1 MTVMIH
7 KDLRS
12 QFGAARDQNPR
23 PTCMPFAASDAHAGA
38 RPGWDPLSVEWAYY
52 HSLKRDGGQPH
63 QGVKFSTMLTAVRD
77 DGQPVETCWPY
88 INSLFTDISVWVP
101 PRSDSPL
108 FRRDNKPLAA
118 TANELI
124 EELNRDT
131 PVLFTMSISPSF
143 YQPDPDGVVAGNEAV
158 TPNRVHALVAVGY
171 GDRGSDRLVLVRNS
185 WGPDWGLAGYAW
197 IETTYLAPRLLHAA
211 VMTGEL

>member
-1 MTVMIH
+1 
-7 KDLRS
+7 
-12 QFGAARDQNPR
+12 
-23 PTCMPFAASDAHAGA
+23 
-38 RPGWDPLSVEWAYY
+38 
-52 HSLKRDGGQPH
+52 
-63 QGVKFSTMLTAVRD
+63 MLTTVRD

-88 INSLFTDISVWVP
+88 INALFTDISVWVP

-118 TANELI
+118 AVNELI
-124 EELNRDT
+124 EELDRDT

-143 YQPDPDGVVAGNEAV
+143 YQPGPDGVVAGNEAV
-158 TPNRVHALVAVGY
+158 MPNRVHALVAVGY

-197 IETTYLAPRLLHAA
+197 IGTTYLAPRLLHAA